1 MVRVKRTNGAGKKNI
16 WFGFLRAAAKRTNGA
31 GKRTLIDT
39 CFLLAYNV
47 IKRGGKDEAGTEVFG
62 DTKKHSCKSE

>member
-1 MVRVKRTNGAGKKNI
+1 MVRVKRT
-16 WFGFLRAAAKRTNGA
+16 FGA

>member
-1 MVRVKRTNGAGKKNI
+1 MREKRTNGAGKKNI
-16 WFGFLRAAAKRTNGA
+16 WCGVLRAAAKRTNGA

-47 IKRGGKDEAGTEVFG
+47 IKRGGKDEAGTKVFR
-62 DTKKHSCKSE
+62 DTEEYRSKSE

>member
-1 MVRVKRTNGAGKKNI
+1 MRGKRTNGAGKKNI
-16 WFGFLRAAAKRTNGA
+16 WCGCLSAAEKRTDGA